1 MNTVETK
8 QLTKIYKQGDY
19 DVVAVNNASIC
30 IEEGEMVA
38 VVGQSGSGKT
48 TLLNLIGGI
57 EKPTSG
63 TVIIDGADIYSMS
76 DDEMA
81 KIRRNKV
88 GHIFQ
93 DYKLIPIFTAEE
105 NIAMPLLLSL
115 SALRRTEPACC
126 DRKGFDKQ
134 AEHHTRG

>member
-19 DVVAVNNASIC
+19 EVVAVNNASIC

-57 EKPTSG
+57 EKPSSG
-63 TVIIDGADIYSMS
+63 NVLVDGVDIYSMS

-93 DYKLIPIFTAEE
+93 DYNYF
-105 NIAMPLLLSL
+105 
-115 SALRRTEPACC
+115 
-126 DRKGFDKQ
+126 
-134 AEHHTRG
+134 